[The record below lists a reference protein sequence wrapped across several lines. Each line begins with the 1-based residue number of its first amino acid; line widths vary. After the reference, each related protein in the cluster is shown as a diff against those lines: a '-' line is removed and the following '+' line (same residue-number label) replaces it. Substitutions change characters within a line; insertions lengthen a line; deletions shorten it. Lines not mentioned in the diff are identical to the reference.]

1 MGRKRVGPAARSG
14 ASGPSSA
21 KAVTVATS
29 GQSGWI
35 LSPLWDSLL
44 FIGAPLVVI
53 AGFLP
58 LRSFIS
64 SEQIAIL
71 SLAFF
76 TFGHHFPTFVRA
88 YGDVELFERFK
99 TRFLLAPPLLFAAAL
114 WFSSRDLHGLLL
126 FVAAW
131 DIWHVLMQHY
141 GFMRIYDAKA
151 GGVRKLTPCFDWA
164 FAISWYIML
173 IAISPHYSHNMLSRA
188 YQSGLPMLSGD
199 FVDSARMGLMGLTAL
214 LTLAYVGYHLNLW
227 RTGKPVS
234 LKKLIL
240 MGIFLG
246 ATYYLYVGTDDFLV
260 GFTVWSA
267 FHCIQYYGIVWA
279 FNRNRV
285 ARRRPLT
292 SFVRF
297 LFRPSWGMV
306 LLYTA
311 LIFGYGS
318 INLIPNFLENEG
330 LRQILMALIF
340 TSNAMHYYYDGF
352 IWKVREQETR
362 EYLDITAVEP
372 GMNRLAAASASMK
385 KAVQKLRQRRKG
397 LIQAAYLAVIV
408 VTLAALEIGRAPAE
422 LAMAQ
427 SLAAAS
433 PDVGTAHY
441 NLGNALWKLGKL
453 DEAIAEYD
461 KATALIPE
469 SSKVYNNRGAVL
481 AERGDLD
488 GAIDNYQRA
497 LALRSGDSRAAET
510 TSRSPLLPGSV
521 HSTEASL
528 PLLETNLGDALAK
541 SGRAEEALEHYRSA
555 LQLQPWSARIQASVG
570 ATLADLG
577 RYDEGIRELEKAVAL
592 DADYPTAR
600 INLASLLAYAG
611 RTDEARHHYQRALQ
625 SGDPRAR
632 QAAQAGLQQ
641 LGSDE

>member
-1 MGRKRVGPAARSG
+1 MGRKKAGPPARAGGSTA
-14 ASGPSSA
+14 ASGDGG
-21 KAVTVATS
+21 AVAAPRR
-29 GQSGWI
+29 SGWI

-44 FIGAPLVVI
+44 FIGAPVVVI
-53 AGFLP
+53 AVFLP
-58 LRSFIS
+58 LRNFIS

-76 TFGHHFPTFVRA
+76 TFGHHFPTFLRS

-141 GFMRIYDAKA
+141 GFMRIYDSKA
-151 GGVRKLTPCFDWA
+151 GGVRKLTSNLDWA
-164 FAISWYIML
+164 FAISWYVTL

-188 YQSGLPMLSGD
+188 YQSGLPLLSAEL
-199 FVDSARMGLMGLTAL
+199 VDGLRTGLIGLTAL

-234 LKKLIL
+234 LKKLVL
-240 MGIFLG
+240 MGIFLA

-285 ARRRPLT
+285 ARKSPLT

-297 LFRPSWGMV
+297 LFRPSWGLV
-306 LLYTA
+306 ILYTA

-318 INLIPNFLENEG
+318 INLVPNFLENEA

-340 TSNAMHYYYDGF
+340 TSNALHYYYDGF
-352 IWKVREQETR
+352 IWKMREQETR
-362 EYLDITAVEP
+362 EYLDITAVEA
-372 GMNRLAAASASMK
+372 GKTGLAAASASMK
-385 KAVQKLRQRRKG
+385 KAIRKLQPSRKG
-397 LIQAAYLAVIV
+397 LVQAAYLAAIV
-408 VTLAALEIGRAPAE
+408 VVLAALELTRSPAE

-441 NLGNALWKLGKL
+441 NLGNALWKEGKL
-453 DEAIAEYD
+453 DDAIAEYD
-461 KATALIPE
+461 KATTLIPD

-481 AERGDLD
+481 AQKGDLE
-488 GAIDNYQRA
+488 GAIENYERA
-497 LALRSGDSRAAET
+497 MALRTADSRAAET

-541 SGRAEEALEHYRSA
+541 SGRSEEALTHYRAA
-555 LQLQPWSARIQASVG
+555 LALEPWSAKIQANIG

-592 DADYPTAR
+592 DADYSTAR
-600 INLASLLAYAG
+600 INLGSLLAHTG
-611 RTDEARHHYQRALQ
+611 RTDEARRHYQRALQ
-625 SGDPRAR
+625 SGDARAR
-632 QAAQAGLQQ
+632 QAAQAALQQ
-641 LGSDE
+641 MGPGQ